1 MVADRAI
8 GRAGRT
14 QKIRGTAISSQT
26 GQFHAHTASPAT
38 GLCATIAN
46 MSNETLKLLPISVS
60 PNDDY
65 MAGSDG
71 QIYSRTRYKGFGRKE
86 LVDWYPLKGHVTPKG
101 YQTISMSHENKKVT
115 KSVHRLICIAFH
127 GEPPT
132 PTSEVRHQD
141 GDSSNNRPSNLCW
154 GTAVENWQDKRLHG
168 RATEGEKHWASKFTN
183 QERTHIRWAV
193 QNGLCSQRHAARALG
208 VALSSI
214 QGIVS
219 AEIASG

>member
-1 MVADRAI
+1 MANHV
-8 GRAGRT
+8 
-14 QKIRGTAISSQT
+14 
-26 GQFHAHTASPAT
+26 T
-38 GLCATIAN
+38 GLCATITP
-46 MSNETLKLLPISVS
+46 MIKTQVELRPIPVA

-115 KSVHRLICIAFH
+115 KSVHRLVCMAFH

-141 GDSSNNRPSNLCW
+141 GDSSNNKPSNLCW

-168 RATEGEKHWASKFTN
+168 RATEGEKHWASKFTD
-183 QERTHIRWAV
+183 QERAHIRWAV